1 MNLELIKHSVDTY
14 EFNSPEEETE
24 TILKQ
29 IRDAKKELEL
39 IKRSLHSGISFMHR
53 TGDDEGLQEAYT
65 DLDAFL
71 NPEIFEPTH
80 SSDPAV
86 DYEKEYTSK
95 EPDLDFHGHE
105 IDYKKRYEAILKIV
119 DNHPSMRDFDADS
132 LADGCYNAG
141 LNDALDPLV
150 QASIITRN
158 KALSDGMATIEA
170 DGEVTY
176 K

>member
-39 IKRSLHSGISFMHR
+39 IKTSLHSGIAFMHR

-71 NPEIFEPTH
+71 NPEIYEPTH

-95 EPDLDFHGHE
+95 YSTYYSTYHKLG
-105 IDYKKRYEAILKIV
+105 
-119 DNHPSMRDFDADS
+119 
-132 LADGCYNAG
+132 
-141 LNDALDPLV
+141 
-150 QASIITRN
+150 
-158 KALSDGMATIEA
+158 ATIEA

-176 K
+176 SND

>member
-1 MNLELIKHSVDTY
+1 MNLELIKNYVEAVSGQVEVGHIVK
-14 EFNSPEEETE
+14 E
-24 TILKQ
+24 

-39 IKRSLHSGISFMHR
+39 IKRSLNSGIAFMVR
-53 TGDDEGLQEAYT
+53 TGSDEGLQEAYT

-80 SSDPAV
+80 S
-86 DYEKEYTSK
+86 
-95 EPDLDFHGHE
+95 
-105 IDYKKRYEAILKIV
+105 
-119 DNHPSMRDFDADS
+119 
-132 LADGCYNAG
+132 
-141 LNDALDPLV
+141 DPLA

-176 K
+176 SN

>member
-1 MNLELIKHSVDTY
+1 MNLELIKHSVEDSGLY
-14 EFNSPEEETE
+14 GDAIEN
-24 TILKQ
+24 IIKQ
-29 IRDAKKELEL
+29 IRDSKKELEL
-39 IKRSLHSGISFMHR
+39 IKRSLMHGIADVNR
-53 TGDDEGLQEAYT
+53 TGNDGKLHEAYS
-65 DLDAFL
+65 DFDAFL

-95 EPDLDFHGHE
+95 EPDLDFHGQ
-105 IDYKKRYEAILKIV
+105 
-119 DNHPSMRDFDADS
+119 
-132 LADGCYNAG
+132 
-141 LNDALDPLV
+141 DPLV

-176 K
+176 SN